1 MKTLALVFVVE
12 FLFIVVSVS
21 INLYFVWKYLGKK
34 EKLILLSLIG
44 VLAVLTSIGVWRI
57 II

>member
-1 MKTLALVFVVE
+1 MTLALVFAVE
-12 FLFIVVSVS
+12 FIFIVVSVS

-57 II
+57 IF

>member
-1 MKTLALVFVVE
+1 MTLALVFAVE